1 MGGRRGGWG
10 VGGGGLE
17 IEKLTALIA
26 INNVSFIYPKTSFFT
41 NIVFIVSQTREVSKI
56 YKRKKGTFIVDQFL
70 LI

>member
-1 MGGRRGGWG
+1 MGGG
-10 VGGGGLE
+10 VGGRGGGLE
-17 IEKLTALIA
+17 IEKLMALIA